1 MITFEESILM
11 TVILENIEQE
21 LSVEQTS
28 PQPRRSP
35 SPLLTVYSIVMGR
48 FWKVSCEQC
57 ALSRIRE
64 VNMLSF
70 IEITSYLYDHLWGK
84 YPDDS
89 YFGKYYARLESRTN
103 ITTTS
108 KESFHIANG
117 LLYRNGKVLE
127 SIQITIILENT
138 RQELSLEQ
146 TSPQPRRN
154 PSTLLM
160 VYSIVMGS

>member
-70 IEITSYLYDHLWGK
+70 IEITPDIYDLTFEK
-84 YPDDS
+84 
-89 YFGKYYARLESRTN
+89 N
-103 ITTTS
+103 IPM
-108 KESFHIANG
+108 
-117 LLYRNGKVLE
+117 
-127 SIQITIILENT
+127 TIILQNIG
-138 RQELSLEQ
+138 QELSLE
-146 TSPQPRRN
+146 
-154 PSTLLM
+154 
-160 VYSIVMGS
+160 